1 MPADTVAVSTVLL
14 VRPGE
19 RIAID
24 GTVVTGSSDV
34 DQSLLTGESK
44 PVKRSAEDQVGSLSR
59 INAGVMY
66 WTSMY
71 ISCC

>member
-1 MPADTVAVSTVLL
+1 MPADAVAVSTVLL

-24 GTVVTGSSDV
+24 GTVVTGSSDI

-44 PVKRSAEDQVGSLSR
+44 PVKRSAKDQVGSLLF
-59 INAGVMY
+59 INAGVIS
-66 WTSMY
+66 WTFLK
-71 ISCC
+71 IPCC

>member
-1 MPADTVAVSTVLL
+1 MPADTVAVSTLLL

-44 PVKRSAEDQVGSLSR
+44 PVKRYANDQVSSLSV
-59 INAGVMY
+59 INAGVIHY
-66 WTSMY
+66 TLLN
-71 ISCC
+71 ISYS